1 MNRHSQIPFC
11 TLVNLSPPLPRRL
24 LLRPDGA
31 VPPRWRLPSPMP
43 RGWEERERLVPLLE
57 PVRLER
63 PCPHPARGS
72 CRSWQ
77 PARVLRDATW
87 PPGQAAGH
95 DRPHHVEEGRPLR
108 EVGLGECLAQ
118 EPRRAPGGHVPR
130 PARSGSRGGF
140 AHGAARGA
148 ANPSELA
155 LSLPRILPE
164 TLLRFSPLVLADAG
178 FGNDAFLEGV
188 KRLGLDVVLSIR
200 RNRRLTDGCAIAQA
214 RSGEHVTPTGLPF
227 PVTVARHHLPRDGRR
242 ETRFVVATF
251 AVKGRAISNWGRQRW
266 RIEAFSRP
274 LRTASGPPGPSRAP
288 TRALTAS
295 CSSHS

>member
-1 MNRHSQIPFC
+1 MGVSPSQTANRKKRVLLSWPRGTPPTPRQRRRERVGWWPRVGVPERGHPRSPHRRRIEVGQLAALGRSGSPDFLHLGLGVGWPKRGVLFPSAEGAMNRHSQIPFC

-43 RGWEERERLVPLLE
+43 RGWEDRERLVPLLE

-140 AHGAARGA
+140 AHGAARGQRTP
-148 ANPSELA
+148 PS
-155 LSLPRILPE
+155 
-164 TLLRFSPLVLADAG
+164 
-178 FGNDAFLEGV
+178 
-188 KRLGLDVVLSIR
+188 
-200 RNRRLTDGCAIAQA
+200 
-214 RSGEHVTPTGLPF
+214 
-227 PVTVARHHLPRDGRR
+227 
-242 ETRFVVATF
+242 
-251 AVKGRAISNWGRQRW
+251 W
-266 RIEAFSRP
+266 
-274 LRTASGPPGPSRAP
+274 PSRYRGSYPKPSYGSARWCWP
-288 TRALTAS
+288 MRVSATTRS
-295 CSSHS
+295 